1 MLNFRSY
8 LYEVFDK
15 TYPYTL
21 KVTDQEWSDA
31 IDDMM
36 NAEYMGK
43 FKTKDNGNIE
53 VKITNYAVLYDDPN
67 KPWHIDF
74 FKNGGLDATQE
85 GDEFAIISTVLHV
98 IKDFIK
104 KENPKAIIFEAGK
117 SGRGQRNTE
126 TRSKLYKT
134 LVKKFARTV
143 GYTYSVKD
151 EHKATYFT
159 LNKK

>member
-8 LYEVFDK
+8 LTEVFDK

-21 KVTDQEWSDA
+21 KVTSQEWFDA
-31 IDDMM
+31 IDDVANM
-36 NAEYMGK
+36 EYMGK
-43 FKTKDNGNIE
+43 FKTKDGGDIE
-53 VKITNYAVLYDDPN
+53 VKITNFAVLHDDPN

-104 KENPKAIIFEAGK
+104 KENPKSIVFEAGK
-117 SGRGQRNTE
+117 NGRGQRNPE

-134 LVKKFARTV
+134 LVKKFAGTV

-151 EHKATYFT
+151 EHDMTYFI